1 MPKPQ
6 GWDGG
11 GGRLRIKKAHF
22 FQPPP
27 HTDLYL
33 LYPKVTL
40 SKVTIEVV
48 STSGE
53 KNIGK
58 VNHQCKQNKVYCS
71 LSVSLVSGRQ
81 TRACRFSEEN
91 QQAEGGFLS
100 SAVA

>member
-1 MPKPQ
+1 M
-6 GWDGG
+6 GG
-11 GGRLRIKKAHF
+11 GASQNQESSF

-27 HTDLYL
+27 YTDLYL

-81 TRACRFSEEN
+81 TQACRFSEEN